1 MQTVRRLYVYL
12 LSGITLGFLV
22 YGLITL
28 AEVGLSALGVGGG
41 GIGSRR
47 EQLSLAA
54 ALIGVGLPVWV
65 IHWWFAERGLDPNR
79 PNAEE
84 ERSSTVR
91 ALYLTLVMIFLLG
104 FGAFAAR
111 DLVREFAL
119 GFLPRPQVDDF
130 YGYSSGSAARSLAT
144 LLVTGAAW
152 GYHVAIRRR
161 DLARGPLEGA
171 AAWLPRVYVYGAT
184 LTGLMITL
192 QAFGDLARYA
202 GETLWAP
209 SAGGYTGGYTGGYRS
224 YALADALSLLAVW
237 TIGWIGH
244 WWYAGRLLLAA
255 GWRASS
261 ERAARLRLAFFVSV
275 ILAGAFSVIR
285 LTAEAVRAVLI
296 PVFGATEAIGGNLG
310 ATDLVRTVAVAVVS
324 AVPWAVAWWLHQRW
338 MHAEALEADDPSRP
352 AVATRLD
359 LHAVALVGLAFAAV
373 GTGWLVGLL
382 IDVAMGGSLT
392 VGGSGFWRAELA
404 NFVPFTLIGLGVWVW
419 RWWPIQAR
427 HQVDPPAEAAS
438 TIRRSFL
445 LVILA
450 ASVITSLGSLA
461 YVLYRLFGSLLGA
474 NLGDGG
480 ILELSMPIGAL
491 VAAGGVALY
500 HGLALRRDL
509 ALRAASEPEAPL
521 IPVAERSQ
529 RSLVLLGPP
538 DGNTDAAISALRDA
552 LPPGFTLDE

>member
-12 LSGITLGFLV
+12 LSGITLGFLI

-28 AEVGLSALGVGGG
+28 VEVALSALGVGGG
-41 GIGSRR
+41 GIDGRR
-47 EQLSLAA
+47 EQLSVAA
-54 ALIGVGLPVWV
+54 ALIGVGLPVWA

-91 ALYLTLVMIFLLG
+91 ALYLTVVMIVLLSV
-104 FGAFAAR
+104 GAFAAR
-111 DLVREFAL
+111 DLVREFVL
-119 GFLPRPQVDDF
+119 GFLPRPQDDF

-152 GYHVAIRRR
+152 GYHVVIRRR

-171 AAWLPRVYVYGAT
+171 AAWLPRLYVYGAT

-202 GETLWAP
+202 GETLWP
-209 SAGGYTGGYTGGYRS
+209 ISGTDYTGDYRS
-224 YALADALSLLAVW
+224 YAFAESLSLFAVW

-244 WWYAGRLLLAA
+244 WWYAGRLLIAA

-296 PVFGATEAIGGNLG
+296 PVLDATDAIGSNLG
-310 ATDLVRTVAVAVVS
+310 ATDLVRAVAVALVS

-338 MHAEALEADDPSRP
+338 MHEEALEADDPSRE
-352 AVATRLD
+352 AVAARLD
-359 LHAVALVGLAFAAV
+359 LHSVALVGLAFAAV

-382 IDVAMGGSLT
+382 IDVALGGSRT
-392 VGGSGFWRAELA
+392 VDGSGFWRAELA

-427 HQVDPPAEAAS
+427 RQADPAAEAAS

-474 NLGDGG
+474 NLGGGG

-491 VAAGGVALY
+491 LAAGGVALY

-509 ALRAASEPEAPL
+509 ALRAAIEPEAPVM
-521 IPVAERSQ
+521 PVAERSR

-538 DGNTDAAISALRDA
+538 DGDSDAALGALREA

>member
-12 LSGITLGFLV
+12 LSGITLGFLI

-28 AEVGLSALGVGGG
+28 VEVALSALGVGGD
-41 GIGSRR
+41 GIGGRR

-54 ALIGVGLPVWV
+54 ALIGVGLPVWA

-91 ALYLTLVMIFLLG
+91 ALYLTVVMIVLLSV
-104 FGAFAAR
+104 GAFAAR
-111 DLVREFAL
+111 DLVREFVL
-119 GFLPRPQVDDF
+119 GFLPRPQDDV

-144 LLVTGAAW
+144 LLVTAAAW

-202 GETLWAP
+202 GETLWP
-209 SAGGYTGGYTGGYRS
+209 LSGIQYAGERS
-224 YALADALSLLAVW
+224 YAFADAVSLLAVW
-237 TIGWIGH
+237 TIGWFGH
-244 WWYAGRLLLAA
+244 WWYAGRLLIAA

-296 PVFGATEAIGGNLG
+296 PVLDATDAIGGNLG
-310 ATDLVRTVAVAVVS
+310 ATDLVRTVAVALVS

-338 MHAEALEADDPSRP
+338 MHEEALEADDPSRE

-359 LHAVALVGLAFAAV
+359 LHSVALVGLAFAAV

-382 IDVAMGGSLT
+382 IDVALGGSRT

-427 HQVDPPAEAAS
+427 HQADPAAEAAS

-474 NLGDGG
+474 NIGGG
-480 ILELSMPIGAL
+480 ILELSMPLGAL
-491 VAAGGVALY
+491 VAAGAVALY

-509 ALRAASEPEAPL
+509 ALRAAIEPEAPVVM
-521 IPVAERSQ
+521 PVAERSR

-538 DGNTDAAISALRDA
+538 DGDSDAALGALREA

>member
-12 LSGITLGFLV
+12 LSGITLGFLI

-28 AEVGLSALGVGGG
+28 VEVALSALGVGGG
-41 GIGSRR
+41 GIDGRR
-47 EQLSLAA
+47 EQLSVAA
-54 ALIGVGLPVWV
+54 ALIGVGLPVWA

-91 ALYLTLVMIFLLG
+91 ALYLTVVMIVLLSV
-104 FGAFAAR
+104 GAFAAR
-111 DLVREFAL
+111 DLVREFVL
-119 GFLPRPQVDDF
+119 GFLPRPQDDF

-144 LLVTGAAW
+144 LVVTGAAW

-171 AAWLPRVYVYGAT
+171 AAWLPRLYVYGAT

-202 GETLWAP
+202 GETLWP
-209 SAGGYTGGYTGGYRS
+209 ISGTDYTGDYRS
-224 YALADALSLLAVW
+224 YAFAESLSLFAVW

-244 WWYAGRLLLAA
+244 WWYAGRLLIAA

-285 LTAEAVRAVLI
+285 LTAEAARAVLI
-296 PVFGATEAIGGNLG
+296 PVLDATDAIGGNLG
-310 ATDLVRTVAVAVVS
+310 ATDLVRAVAVALVS

-338 MHAEALEADDPSRP
+338 MHEEALEADDPSRE
-352 AVATRLD
+352 AVAARLD
-359 LHAVALVGLAFAAV
+359 LHSVALVGLAFAAV

-382 IDVAMGGSLT
+382 IDVALGGSRT

-427 HQVDPPAEAAS
+427 HQADPAAEAAS

-474 NLGDGG
+474 NLGGGG

-491 VAAGGVALY
+491 LAAGGVALY

-509 ALRAASEPEAPL
+509 ALRAAIEPEAPVVM
-521 IPVAERSQ
+521 PVAERSR
-529 RSLVLLGPP
+529 RSLVLFGPP
-538 DGNTDAAISALRDA
+538 DGDSDAALGALREA

>member
-12 LSGITLGFLV
+12 LSGITLGFLI

-28 AEVGLSALGVGGG
+28 VEVALSALGVGGD
-41 GIGSRR
+41 GIGGRR

-54 ALIGVGLPVWV
+54 ALIGVGLPVWA
-65 IHWWFAERGLDPNR
+65 IHWWFAERGLDPAR
-79 PNAEE
+79 PNAED

-91 ALYLTLVMIFLLG
+91 ALYLTMVMIFLLG

-119 GFLPRPQVDDF
+119 GFLPRPQDDF
-130 YGYSSGSAARSLAT
+130 YGYSSGSGARSLAT
-144 LLVTGAAW
+144 LFVTGAAW

-184 LTGLMITL
+184 LTGLVITL

-202 GETLWAP
+202 GETLWP
-209 SAGGYTGGYTGGYRS
+209 LSGIQYGGERS
-224 YALADALSLLAVW
+224 YAFADAVSLLAVW
-237 TIGWIGH
+237 TIGWFGH
-244 WWYAGRLLLAA
+244 WWYAGRLLIAA

-296 PVFGATEAIGGNLG
+296 PVLDATDAIGGNLG
-310 ATDLVRTVAVAVVS
+310 TTDLVRTVAVALVS

-338 MHAEALEADDPSRP
+338 MHEEALEADDPSRE
-352 AVATRLD
+352 AVAARLD
-359 LHAVALVGLAFAAV
+359 LHSVALVGLAFAAV

-382 IDVAMGGSLT
+382 IDVALGGSRT

-427 HQVDPPAEAAS
+427 HHADPAAEAAS

-474 NLGDGG
+474 NIGGG
-480 ILELSMPIGAL
+480 ILELSMPLGAL
-491 VAAGGVALY
+491 VAAGAVALY
-500 HGLALRRDL
+500 HGLALRRDM
-509 ALRAASEPEAPL
+509 ALRAAIEPEAPVVM
-521 IPVAERSQ
+521 PVAERSR

-538 DGNTDAAISALRDA
+538 DGDSDAALGALREA

>member
-12 LSGITLGFLV
+12 LSGITLGFLI

-28 AEVGLSALGVGGG
+28 VEVALSALGVGGG
-41 GIGSRR
+41 GIDGRR
-47 EQLSLAA
+47 EQLSVAA
-54 ALIGVGLPVWV
+54 ALIGVGLPVWA

-91 ALYLTLVMIFLLG
+91 ALYLTVVMIVLLSV
-104 FGAFAAR
+104 GAFAAR
-111 DLVREFAL
+111 DLVREFVL
-119 GFLPRPQVDDF
+119 GFLPRPQDDF

-144 LLVTGAAW
+144 LFVTGAAW
-152 GYHVAIRRR
+152 GYHVAVRRR

-171 AAWLPRVYVYGAT
+171 AAWLPRLYVYGAT

-202 GETLWAP
+202 GETLWP
-209 SAGGYTGGYTGGYRS
+209 ISGTDYTGDYRS
-224 YALADALSLLAVW
+224 YAFAESLSLFAVW

-244 WWYAGRLLLAA
+244 WWYAGRLLIAA

-296 PVFGATEAIGGNLG
+296 PVLDATDAIGGNLG
-310 ATDLVRTVAVAVVS
+310 ATDLVRAVAVALVS

-338 MHAEALEADDPSRP
+338 MHEEALEADDPSRE
-352 AVATRLD
+352 AVAARLD
-359 LHAVALVGLAFAAV
+359 LHSVALVGLAFAAV

-382 IDVAMGGSLT
+382 IDVALGGSRT
-392 VGGSGFWRAELA
+392 VDGSGFWRAELA

-427 HQVDPPAEAAS
+427 RQADPAAEAAS

-474 NLGDGG
+474 NLGGG
-480 ILELSMPIGAL
+480 GVLELSMPIGAL
-491 VAAGGVALY
+491 LAAGGVALY

-509 ALRAASEPEAPL
+509 ALRAAIEPEAPVM
-521 IPVAERSQ
+521 PVAERSR

-538 DGNTDAAISALRDA
+538 DGDSDAALGALREA

>member
-12 LSGITLGFLV
+12 LSGITLGFLI

-28 AEVGLSALGVGGG
+28 VEVALSALGVGGD
-41 GIGSRR
+41 GIGGRR

-54 ALIGVGLPVWV
+54 ALIGVGLPVWA
-65 IHWWFAERGLDPNR
+65 IHWWFAERGLDPAR
-79 PNAEE
+79 PNAED

-91 ALYLTLVMIFLLG
+91 ALYLTMVMIFLLG

-119 GFLPRPQVDDF
+119 GFLPRPQDDF
-130 YGYSSGSAARSLAT
+130 YGYSSGSGARSLAT
-144 LLVTGAAW
+144 LFVTGAAW

-184 LTGLMITL
+184 LTGLVITL
-192 QAFGDLARYA
+192 QAFGDLARYV
-202 GETLWAP
+202 GETLWP
-209 SAGGYTGGYTGGYRS
+209 LSGIQYGGERS
-224 YALADALSLLAVW
+224 YAFADAVSLLAVW

-244 WWYAGRLLLAA
+244 WWYAGRLLIAA

-285 LTAEAVRAVLI
+285 LTAEAARAVLI
-296 PVFGATEAIGGNLG
+296 PVLDATDAIGGNLG
-310 ATDLVRTVAVAVVS
+310 LTDLLRAVVVALVS

-338 MHAEALEADDPSRP
+338 MHEEALEADDPSRE
-352 AVATRLD
+352 AVAARLD
-359 LHAVALVGLAFAAV
+359 LHSVALVGLAFAAV

-382 IDVAMGGSLT
+382 IDVVLGGPRT

-427 HQVDPPAEAAS
+427 HQADPAAEAAS

-474 NLGDGG
+474 NIGGG
-480 ILELSMPIGAL
+480 ILELSMPLGAL
-491 VAAGGVALY
+491 VAAGAVALY

-509 ALRAASEPEAPL
+509 ALRAAIEPEAPVVM
-521 IPVAERSQ
+521 PVAERSR

-538 DGNTDAAISALRDA
+538 DGDSDAALGALREA

>member
-12 LSGITLGFLV
+12 LSGITLGFLI

-28 AEVGLSALGVGGG
+28 VEVALSALGVGGD
-41 GIGSRR
+41 GIGGRR

-54 ALIGVGLPVWV
+54 ALIGVGLPVWA

-91 ALYLTLVMIFLLG
+91 ALYLTVVMIVLLSV
-104 FGAFAAR
+104 GAFAAR

-119 GFLPRPQVDDF
+119 GFLPRPQDDF

-144 LLVTGAAW
+144 LLVTAAAW

-184 LTGLMITL
+184 LTGLVITL

-202 GETLWAP
+202 GETLWP
-209 SAGGYTGGYTGGYRS
+209 ISGIDDSGGYRS
-224 YALADALSLLAVW
+224 YAFADAVSLLAVW
-237 TIGWIGH
+237 TVGWFGH
-244 WWYAGRLLLAA
+244 WWYAGRLLIAA

-261 ERAARLRLAFFVSV
+261 ERAARLRLAFFVAV

-296 PVFGATEAIGGNLG
+296 PVLDATDAIGGNLG
-310 ATDLVRTVAVAVVS
+310 LTDLVRAVVVALVS

-338 MHAEALEADDPSRP
+338 MHEEALEADDPTRP
-352 AVATRLD
+352 AIATRLD

-382 IDVAMGGSLT
+382 IDVAMSGSLT

-404 NFVPFTLIGLGVWVW
+404 NFVPFTLIGLAVWVW

-427 HQVDPPAEAAS
+427 HQADPPAEAAS

-445 LVILA
+445 LIILA

-474 NLGDGG
+474 NLDGGG

-491 VAAGGVALY
+491 VAAGAVALY

-509 ALRAASEPEAPL
+509 ALRAASEAELPAKPME
-521 IPVAERSQ
+521 ERSR
-529 RSLVLLGPP
+529 RSLILFGPP
-538 DGNTDAAISALRDA
+538 DADVDATVIALRQV
-552 LPPGFTLDE
+552 LPPGFTLEE